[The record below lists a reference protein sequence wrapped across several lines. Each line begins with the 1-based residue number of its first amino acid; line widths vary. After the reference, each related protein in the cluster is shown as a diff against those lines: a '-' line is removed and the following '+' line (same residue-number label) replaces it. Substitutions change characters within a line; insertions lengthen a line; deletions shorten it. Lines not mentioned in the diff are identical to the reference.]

1 MEKIRTK
8 IDWDELERKKR
19 RSFIKFGLYIIG
31 FIFILLTI
39 FGCFYIVSAG
49 ERAVLLTFGKPSMN
63 AIGEGLNFKIPF
75 VQKAMIMD
83 VKTQK
88 YQADLTASSRDLQD
102 VKTTIAI
109 NYRVSPE
116 STPQIYKTIG
126 LGYADI
132 VIYPLEQ
139 EVNKGITAQY
149 TAEELITKRED
160 VRQRMK
166 DSLTEKLLSRGI
178 LVEEVSIVNFAFS
191 ESFSQ
196 AIEAKVTA
204 EQNALQAKNK
214 LEQIKYEA
222 EQTIAKA
229 TAEATAL
236 RLQKQEITPD
246 LIKLR
251 QIEVQRLAIE
261 KWNGILPQVTGGA
274 IPFISLETSTT
285 STPITK

>member
-1 MEKIRTK
+1 MKNTK
-8 IDWDELERKKR
+8 ISEKLEINKEKR
-19 RSFIKFGLYIIG
+19 ILKYILYGVGALFIITSFFG
-31 FIFILLTI
+31 F
-39 FGCFYIVSAG
+39 FYIVSAG
-49 ERAVLLTFGKPSMN
+49 ERAVLLTFGKPSMEP
-63 AIGEGLNFKIPF
+63 IGEGLNFKLPF
-75 VQKAMIMD
+75 IQKAVIMN

-88 YQADLTASSRDLQD
+88 YQTDLTASSRDLQD
-102 VKTTIAI
+102 VKTSIAI
-109 NYRVSPE
+109 NYRLSPE
-116 STPQIYKTIG
+116 LTPQIYKTIG

-132 VIYPLEQ
+132 VVYPLEQ

-166 DSLTEKLLSRGI
+166 DSLTEKLLPRGI

-204 EQNALQAKNK
+204 EQQALQAKNK

-246 LIKLR
+246 LIRLR

-274 IPFISLETSTT
+274 IPFISLNQNMTM
-285 STPITK
+285 

>member
-1 MEKIRTK
+1 MIRDDKEELKTK
-8 IDWDELERKKR
+8 KLIRN
-19 RSFIKFGLYIIG
+19 IG
-31 FIFILLTI
+31 FGTILFIGLISLFST
-39 FGCFYIVSAG
+39 FYIVSAG
-49 ERAVLLTFGKPSMN
+49 ERAVLITLGKPSMD
-63 AIGEGLNFKIPF
+63 AQGEGLHFKIPF
-75 VQKAMIMD
+75 IQTKVIMD

-102 VKTTIAI
+102 VKTSIAI

-116 STPQIYKTIG
+116 LTPEIYKTIG

-132 VIYPLEQ
+132 IVYPLEQ

-160 VRQRMK
+160 VRQKMK
-166 DSLTEKLLSRGI
+166 DSLTEKLMPRGI
-178 LVEEVSIVNFAFS
+178 IVEEVSIVNFAFS
-191 ESFSQ
+191 ESFNQ

-222 EQTIAKA
+222 EQKVTSAKA
-229 TAEATAL
+229 EAEAL
-236 RLQKQEITPD
+236 RLQKSEITPD
-246 LIKLR
+246 LIRLR
-251 QIEVQRLAIE
+251 SIEVQKLAIE

-274 IPFISLETSTT
+274 IPFISMGEFNSTK
-285 STPITK
+285 I

>member
-1 MEKIRTK
+1 MERLKK

-19 RSFIKFGLYIIG
+19 RSLIKFVFYIAG
-31 FIFILLTI
+31 FIFIILAV
-39 FGCFYIVSAG
+39 FGCFYTVSAG
-49 ERAVLLTFGKPSMN
+49 ERAVLLTFGKPSMD
-63 AIGEGLNFKIPF
+63 AVGEGLNFKMPF
-75 VQKAMIMD
+75 IQKAVIMD

-116 STPQIYKTIG
+116 LTPQIYKTIG
-126 LGYADI
+126 LGYADV

-160 VRQRMK
+160 VRQRMR
-166 DSLTEKLLSRGI
+166 DSLTDKLLSRGI

-222 EQTIAKA
+222 EQTITKA

-236 RLQKQEITPD
+236 KLQKQEITPD
-246 LIKLR
+246 LVKLR

-274 IPFISLETSTT
+274 IPFISLNQDTT
-285 STPITK
+285 PTPTTTK